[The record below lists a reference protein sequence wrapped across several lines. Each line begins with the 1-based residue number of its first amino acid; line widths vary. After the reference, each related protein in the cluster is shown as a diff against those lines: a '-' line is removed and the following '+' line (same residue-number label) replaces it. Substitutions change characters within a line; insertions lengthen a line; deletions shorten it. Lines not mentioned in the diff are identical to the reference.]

1 MLAVRR
7 AAGHE
12 VNLPIH
18 HDFVVR
24 GVRVCLDLQHL
35 EGLQAERE
43 LAEMEE
49 IETRWSDGVENLVD
63 PRDHLF
69 CDEEL
74 VHWPE
79 TLEDVVDP
87 FCVLC
92 SAREACHG
100 DVSGD
105 TVAVTLEEAV
115 HRGRVVGEA
124 ACKEN
129 EEPIPPAAIQR
140 EETRD
145 YTDLGRVST
154 SCADRTIGLREK

>member
-12 VNLPIH
+12 VDLPIH

-24 GVRVCLDLQHL
+24 CVRVCLDMQHL
-35 EGLQAERE
+35 KGLHAERE
-43 LAEMEE
+43 LAEVEE
-49 IETRWSDGVENLVD
+49 VETRWSDGVEDLVD

-69 CDEEL
+69 CDERL
-74 VHWPE
+74 IDWPE
-79 TLEDVVDP
+79 TLQNVVDP

-92 SAREACHG
+92 GAREACHG

-105 TVAVTLEEAV
+105 AVAIALAEAG
-115 HRGRVVGEA
+115 HGRRVVGEA

-129 EEPIPPAAIQR
+129 EEPVPATAIQR
-140 EETRD
+140 EETRG
-145 YTDLGRVST
+145 YTDLGRVNT
-154 SCADRTIGLREK
+154 SCADGIIDLR